1 VQKCTAAKDM
11 LPDGLFLLLQLL
23 LRLPPFVVSR
33 PTEGSQPQHDMPAP
47 TLLPHNLTGSR
58 LLRQTNMCQHSLLL
72 TMTQTCTASEAAAHI
87 VCNSSCI
94 SFQQT
99 IDSGS
104 ECQGDTSKTSSAT

>member
-1 VQKCTAAKDM
+1 M

-23 LRLPPFVVSR
+23 VQPPLFVVSK
-33 PTEGSQPQHDMPAP
+33 PTGGSQPQHELPAT

-58 LLRQTNMCQHSLLL
+58 LLSQANMCQHSLLL

-99 IDSGS
+99 NDSGS
-104 ECQGDTSKTSSAT
+104 KCQGNTSKTSSAA